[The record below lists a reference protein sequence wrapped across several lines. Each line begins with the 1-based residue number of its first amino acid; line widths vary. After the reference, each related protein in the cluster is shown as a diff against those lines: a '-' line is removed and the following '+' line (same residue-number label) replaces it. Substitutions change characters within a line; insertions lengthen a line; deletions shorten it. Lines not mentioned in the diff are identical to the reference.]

1 MKKGEI
7 KRKNLLEEA
16 EKLFFLK
23 GYFATGI
30 NELVDV
36 FHCTKGSFYHHFSS
50 KLQILSEVC
59 ALRSE
64 KAFAE
69 YKKQTYT
76 RNADRLNGLLY
87 YALPFR
93 TGEKQMLSM
102 ILPLAGSTE
111 ADAVIQAVI
120 RAQRAVFLPEMEEL
134 LTAMRAKGE
143 CHYFQPGLPALLFDA
158 YAALY
163 LKLLSVCAVYVNT
176 GARGPETDAINAAR
190 FLFERL
196 LDLPYGSMVIIDP
209 DEAVSAAWNA
219 AHIAAENGEPAVP
232 AVNTALQEAEKAA
245 AFAAGRTENTQEES
259 AHE

>member
-23 GYFATGI
+23 GYFPTGI
-30 NELVDV
+30 NELVEV

-69 YKKQTYT
+69 YKKQSYL

-102 ILPLAGSTE
+102 ILPLAGSAE
-111 ADAVIQAVI
+111 ADAVIQAVL
-120 RAQRAVFLPEMEEL
+120 RAQRAVFLPEMERL
-134 LTAMRAKGE
+134 LESMREKGE
-143 CHYFQPGLPALLFDA
+143 CYFFQPALPSLLFDA

-163 LKLLSVCAVYVNT
+163 QKLLSCCAVYVNT
-176 GARGPETDAINAAR
+176 GARGPEIEAINAAR

-219 AHIAAENGEPAVP
+219 AHIAAENGEPEVPKENAV
-232 AVNTALQEAEKAA
+232 LEEARRAA
-245 AFAAGRTENTQEES
+245 DFAQRNAEE
-259 AHE
+259 ADHE